1 MLYGPRSS
9 NSLYGPTQKATTL
22 TFAWVQLFALFI
34 QMRYKRQCFMVA
46 NIVLHYFSAVETPV
60 IQSYNNT
67 LQAAVM
73 RDKSNLINNKAKV
86 LSSRYS

>member
-1 MLYGPRSS
+1 
-9 NSLYGPTQKATTL
+9 
-22 TFAWVQLFALFI
+22 
-34 QMRYKRQCFMVA
+34 MVA

-73 RDKSNLINNKAKV
+73 RDKTNLINNKAKV

>member
-1 MLYGPRSS
+1 
-9 NSLYGPTQKATTL
+9 
-22 TFAWVQLFALFI
+22 
-34 QMRYKRQCFMVA
+34 MVA
-46 NIVLHYFSAVETPV
+46 NIVLFYFSAIETPE
-60 IQSYNNT
+60 IQSYNKT